1 MNDKKNSFQA
11 LSKQDRILTVV
22 RIVISVL
29 TIIFSLLRLLHVW
42 ENATFVAIPLLGVLM
57 LTMGLQEWKRN
68 RTSAILLLVVALFIF
83 IVSIV
88 NIFSK

>member
-1 MNDKKNSFQA
+1 MKNSFQA
-11 LSKQDRILTVV
+11 LSKQDRILTVI
-22 RIVISVL
+22 RLIASSL

-42 ENATFVAIPLLGVLM
+42 DQATFIAIPMLGVLM

>member
-1 MNDKKNSFQA
+1 MKNSFQA

>member
-1 MNDKKNSFQA
+1 MTNGFQA
-11 LSKQDRILTVV
+11 LSKQDRILTVL
-22 RIVISVL
+22 RMIVSVL
-29 TIIFSLLRLLHVW
+29 TIVFSLLRLLHVW

-57 LTMGLQEWKRN
+57 LIQGLQEWKRN

>member
-1 MNDKKNSFQA
+1 MKNGFQA
-11 LSKQDRILTVV
+11 LSKQDRILTVL
-22 RIVISVL
+22 RMIVSVL
-29 TIIFSLLRLLHVW
+29 TIVFSLLRLLHVW

-57 LTMGLQEWKRN
+57 LIQGLQEWKRN

>member
-1 MNDKKNSFQA
+1 MKNSFQA
-11 LSKQDRILTVV
+11 LSKQDRILTVL
-22 RIVISVL
+22 RMIVSVL
-29 TIIFSLLRLLHVW
+29 TIVFSLLRLLHVW
-42 ENATFVAIPLLGVLM
+42 ENALFVAIPLLCVLM